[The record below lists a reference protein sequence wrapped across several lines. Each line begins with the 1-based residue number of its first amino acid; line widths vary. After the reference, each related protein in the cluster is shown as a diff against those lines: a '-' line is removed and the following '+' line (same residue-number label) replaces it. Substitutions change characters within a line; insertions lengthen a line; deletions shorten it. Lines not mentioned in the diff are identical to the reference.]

1 MKIKIKSIL
10 NNIKNKIYKIKD
22 KVINDKDYRLK
33 FILIVGVSFI
43 VLLALISTFTKKKI
57 EQVTIN
63 DIETMIK
70 NKDRAIIYYYSSKS
84 TNKYNESTKR
94 YLDSKNI
101 NYYIYDDYKINKE
114 EYNKLLKLLNIDKDV
129 FGTPAIIYIY
139 QGKMFANI
147 INIDSKEVVDKFIY
161 SYDLYTVK

>member
-22 KVINDKDYRLK
+22 KVIKEKDYRLK

-94 YLDSKNI
+94 YLDSKKI

-139 QGKMFANI
+139 QCKMFANI

>member
-94 YLDSKNI
+94 YLDSKKI
-101 NYYIYDDYKINKE
+101 NY
-114 EYNKLLKLLNIDKDV
+114 
-129 FGTPAIIYIY
+129 
-139 QGKMFANI
+139 
-147 INIDSKEVVDKFIY
+147 
-161 SYDLYTVK
+161 

>member
-94 YLDSKNI
+94 YLDSKKI

-139 QGKMFANI
+139 I
-147 INIDSKEVVDKFIY
+147 RVRCLLILLI
-161 SYDLYTVK
+161 

>member
-43 VLLALISTFTKKKI
+43 VLLALMSTFTKKKI

-94 YLDSKNI
+94 YLD
-101 NYYIYDDYKINKE
+101 
-114 EYNKLLKLLNIDKDV
+114 V

>member
-43 VLLALISTFTKKKI
+43 VLLALMSTFTKKKI

-94 YLDSKNI
+94 YLDSKKI

-114 EYNKLLKLLNIDKDV
+114 E
-129 FGTPAIIYIY
+129 
-139 QGKMFANI
+139 
-147 INIDSKEVVDKFIY
+147 
-161 SYDLYTVK
+161 

>member
-43 VLLALISTFTKKKI
+43 VLLALMSTFTKKKI

-94 YLDSKNI
+94 Y
-101 NYYIYDDYKINKE
+101 
-114 EYNKLLKLLNIDKDV
+114 
-129 FGTPAIIYIY
+129 
-139 QGKMFANI
+139 
-147 INIDSKEVVDKFIY
+147 
-161 SYDLYTVK
+161 

>member
-43 VLLALISTFTKKKI
+43 VLLALMSTFTKKKI

-94 YLDSKNI
+94 YLDSKKI

-139 QGKMFANI
+139 LRKMFANI

>member
-94 YLDSKNI
+94 YLDSKKI
-101 NYYIYDDYKINKE
+101 NYYI
-114 EYNKLLKLLNIDKDV
+114 
-129 FGTPAIIYIY
+129 
-139 QGKMFANI
+139 
-147 INIDSKEVVDKFIY
+147 
-161 SYDLYTVK
+161 

>member
-43 VLLALISTFTKKKI
+43 VLLALMSTFTKKKI

-94 YLDSKNI
+94 YLDSKKI

-129 FGTPAIIYIY
+129 FGTPAIIYISRE
-139 QGKMFANI
+139 
-147 INIDSKEVVDKFIY
+147 DVC
-161 SYDLYTVK
+161 